1 MANSRDQLW
10 TESNDWQG
18 VPSAIQYKET
28 TKGTPYMEVA
38 FKVEGHTKYAK
49 MWLTEKT
56 EATTMQRLKD
66 LGFNNDWDN
75 PKLTRTE
82 PVKLTCKHS
91 EYQGKWY
98 EEWTYWGERQ
108 SAPVDKSKA
117 LRFAAAYRN
126 VAGVQPTTTPTPKP
140 VASTPPRPTVQPAK
154 PVDPAQVAHDEDT
167 AWAYWVRKTTDEK
180 LRNEGWLQTL
190 EEIQPK
196 TAADWNRVA
205 LAVDI
210 PF

>member
-10 TESNDWQG
+10 NESNEWRG
-18 VPSAIQYKET
+18 VPDSVAFKET
-28 TKGTPYMEVA
+28 SKGTPFMEVG

-66 LGFNNDWDN
+66 LGFNNDWEN
-75 PKLTRTE
+75 PRLTRTE
-82 PVKLTCKHS
+82 PVRLTCKHT

-108 SAPVDKSKA
+108 TAPVDKSKA

-126 VAGVQPTTTPTPKP
+126 VAGASAIPTAKPPAPTPPKP
-140 VASTPPRPTVQPAK
+140 VA
-154 PVDPAQVAHDEDT
+154 PVPKNENVVAHDENS
-167 AWAYWVRKTTDEK
+167 AWEYWCKKTTDEQ
-180 LRNEGWLQTL
+180 LRNEGWLNTVQ
-190 EEIQPK
+190 EIQPK